1 MCRGKGTCGLYLA
14 ALGPGGI
21 TERENWKYLKI
32 CLSSLLKGIMQGK
45 ENPSLDQVLEKPV

>member
-32 CLSSLLKGIMQGK
+32 CLRSLLKGIMQGK